1 MPRVLPISVFIT
13 VSLVSCATPDPEPG
27 ARHQPGTEMGLY
39 TPQQHD
45 LYDGRFVLTGN
56 RIFQVG
62 TLADATPRDHMGNDA
77 SNVRSVAGTVQIDV
91 NEINNTGT
99 FRAELHLPEWEY
111 VVELERF
118 VEFRHARME
127 GSPRFCSSMA
137 TRVVAMPTGPK
148 VFCTSPVGEPDRRRS
163 TARCCTA
170 ITRSTSW

>member
-13 VSLVSCATPDPEPG
+13 VSLVSCASPDPEPG

-62 TLADATPRDHMGNDA
+62 TLADATPWDHMGNDA

-91 NEINNTGT
+91 NEIDNTGT
-99 FRAELHLPEWEY
+99 FRAELHLPEGSTSSSWSDSWS
-111 VVELERF
+111 
-118 VEFRHARME
+118 FRHARME
-127 GSPRFCSSMA
+127 GSPRFCSNTA
-137 TRVVAMPTGPK
+137 TRVMAMPTGPK

-170 ITRSTSW
+170 ITKSTSW